1 MTDTSNCQTNLRN
14 KTISKIFDL
23 DKNSLISNMDC
34 NCIFQVLIG
43 RHVAIQETQGKTPI
57 NQVGRN
63 CQFKVT
69 VSTLSNTVTYWQP
82 SRVSIDLITS
92 YKSYF
97 MLTQTSI
104 HVAML
109 PTTSAIYKHGEIFK
123 LIQFWNSFQIQ
134 KDMTKINPK
143 IGICLL
149 ISATLGN
156 KIYFTETFQR
166 PKDWPEPAVGK
177 NKPNIVQRLY
187 PTIYAE
193 L

>member
-1 MTDTSNCQTNLRN
+1 MRAAVGIADSGKPAPVASKTAMFGDVNQNCQFDMTDTSNCQTNLRN

-69 VSTLSNTVTYWQP
+69 VSTLSNAVTYWQP

-123 LIQFWNSFQIQ
+123 LIQF
-134 KDMTKINPK
+134 
-143 IGICLL
+143 
-149 ISATLGN
+149 
-156 KIYFTETFQR
+156 
-166 PKDWPEPAVGK
+166 
-177 NKPNIVQRLY
+177 
-187 PTIYAE
+187 
-193 L
+193 